1 VSLEAFASTLAQTLS
16 QAPIGWLKACFNPI
30 YQLLKA
36 LPRLAFSKMQAS
48 VQPFK
53 RL

>member
-16 QAPIGWLKACFNPI
+16 QAPICWLKAGSNPI
-30 YQLLKA
+30 HQRLKA
-36 LPRLAFSKMQAS
+36 LPRLEFTKMQAS
-48 VQPFK
+48 VKPFE